1 MTRLL
6 LLAAVSLCACALR
19 DARNSNAPACTSSRQ
34 CDATYVC
41 FLGQCRGGS
50 INLAIVSAE
59 VRPPNDSQLGQLQ
72 QAGID
77 LRKTVLQDFALQP
90 PISVAGQ
97 VTQAQDVGAA
107 TPVAGASIVFT
118 DRQPP
123 IPDRVTRVMAR
134 SDVSGN
140 YSARLPAGTWDVQVQ
155 PPDTQP
161 PQHAPLSLPPSG
173 GTGSAALNLTLPKA
187 SSLLRINGTL
197 SSDAGPLSG
206 ARVSASDS
214 SGTALSAPAVSV
226 DGGFSLLLPAG
237 TQQYYLHVGPPTD
250 LDGGIPANDPLP
262 NYDDLAPFSTDG
274 GSPAVVLTL
283 TAPATL
289 QGRVVDATDAGI
301 AGAHVYARTDN
312 TPFWS
317 LQRATTA
324 DATGAYSLA
333 LREGPYVVEAAPSSD
348 PNTPGVS
355 LEQLVQ
361 VSAASPPLNLQCP
374 PKARAF
380 GLVIKPDGSPA
391 GAGFQITATRLPDRL
406 LTTRTA
412 WVGGGPIPGA
422 TDAAGLYHLIGDSGP
437 YRVEVIPPVET
448 GLPRKLV
455 QFMLSQAGGAETVL
469 PTIQISPPLEVVGTV
484 HGAAPGAL
492 DAPVPGTTVD
502 FFATDASGLTVFLG
516 SGLTDSYGRY
526 RAILP
531 DVANPGVF

>member
-1 MTRLL
+1 MKRLL
-6 LLAAVSLCACALR
+6 LLAAISLCACALR
-19 DARNSNAPACTSSRQ
+19 DPRNTYAPCTSSKQ
-34 CDATYVC
+34 CDSTYVC

-50 INLAIVSAE
+50 LNLAIVSAE
-59 VRPPNDSQLGQLQ
+59 VRPPNVSQLAQLQ

-77 LRKTVLQDFALQP
+77 LHLTVLQDFALKP
-90 PISVAGQ
+90 PISVSGQ
-97 VTQAQDVGAA
+97 VTQQQDVGAA

-140 YSARLPAGTWDVQVQ
+140 YSARLPAGSWDVQVQ

-161 PQHAPLSLPPSG
+161 PQHAPLSLPPSVG
-173 GTGSAALNLTLPKA
+173 AVGMTATLNLTLPKP
-187 SSLLRINGTL
+187 SSLIRINGTL

-214 SGTALSAPAVSV
+214 SGAALSAPAVSV

-237 TQQYYLHVGPPTD
+237 TRQYYLHVGPPTD
-250 LDGGIPANDPLP
+250 LDGGLPANDPLP

-289 QGRVVDATDAGI
+289 QGRVFDATDAGI

-312 TPFWS
+312 APLWS

-333 LREGPYVVEAAPSSD
+333 LREGPYVVEAAPSSAPD
-348 PNTPGVS
+348 APAVS
-355 LEQLVQ
+355 SEQLVQ
-361 VSAASPPLNLQCP
+361 VNAPSTAKNLQCP

-380 GLVIKPDGSPA
+380 GLVIKPDGTAA

-422 TDAAGLYHLIGDSGP
+422 TDAAGLYDSGS
-437 YRVEVIPPVET
+437 YRVEVVPPVET

-455 QFMLSQAGGAETVL
+455 QFVLSQAGGAETVL

-516 SGLTDSYGRY
+516 SGLTDSNGRY

-531 DVANPGVF
+531 DVARPGVF